1 MDAFLLALILT
12 FVIALGGR
20 EQLIIAQFSSAMER
34 NVPLLIIGVGC
45 AVATAGVMAYAGSTM
60 ASILPRRVAEMLVA
74 FALIAGAVELA
85 WPVKIKPMKEP
96 TRSYVAILAVLVFRQ
111 MQDAARF
118 AIFALAAWAVFP
130 TTALI
135 GGAMAGAGA
144 VVLGWSLGA
153 DTLQKVP
160 LRTIRLVMALC
171 LAIAGAIIGL
181 NARFQFL

>member
-12 FVIALGGR
+12 FLIALGGR

-34 NVPLLIIGVGC
+34 NVPLLIIGIAC
-45 AVATAGVMAYAGSTM
+45 AIATAAAMAYAGATM
-60 ASILPRRVAEMLVA
+60 AAILPRRAAEMLVA
-74 FALIAGAVELA
+74 FALIAAAVELA

-96 TRSYVAILAVLVFRQ
+96 TRSYVAIAAVLVFRQ

-130 TTALI
+130 TTALV
-135 GGAMAGAGA
+135 GGALASVAA

-153 DTLQKVP
+153 QTLRQLP
-160 LRTIRLVMALC
+160 LRVIRTV
-171 LAIAGAIIGL
+171 LAVCMIVAGIVIGL
-181 NARFQFL
+181 NARFVFL

>member
-20 EQLIIAQFSSAMER
+20 EQLIIAQFSLQMER
-34 NVPLLIIGVGC
+34 NLPLLIIGVFC
-45 AVATAGVMAYAGSTM
+45 AIATAAVMAYAGSM
-60 ASILPRRVAEMLVA
+60 IAEVLPRRAAEMLVA
-74 FALIAGAVELA
+74 FALIAAAIELA

-96 TRSYVAILAVLVFRQ
+96 TRSYVAIGAVLVFRQ
-111 MQDAARF
+111 LGDAARF
-118 AIFALAAWAVFP
+118 AIFAIAAWAVFP

-135 GGAMAGAGA
+135 GGALAGAAA

-153 DTLQKVP
+153 EVLQRIP
-160 LRTIRLVMALC
+160 LRAIRLV
-171 LAIAGAIIGL
+171 LAVCSGVAGAVIGL

>member
-20 EQLIIAQFSSAMER
+20 EQLIVAQFSSQTDR
-34 NVPLLIIGVGC
+34 NMPLLIIGIAC
-45 AVATAGVMAYAGSTM
+45 AITTAAIMAYAGSAM
-60 ASILPRRVAEMLVA
+60 ASILPRRAAEMLVA
-74 FALIAGAVELA
+74 FALIAGAVELF

-96 TRSYVAILAVLVFRQ
+96 TRSYVAIAAVLVFRQ

-135 GGAMAGAGA
+135 GGAMAGVGA

-160 LRTIRLVMALC
+160 LRAIRLTLGLC
-171 LAIAGAIIGL
+171 MIVAGAIIGL
-181 NARFQFL
+181 NARFTFL